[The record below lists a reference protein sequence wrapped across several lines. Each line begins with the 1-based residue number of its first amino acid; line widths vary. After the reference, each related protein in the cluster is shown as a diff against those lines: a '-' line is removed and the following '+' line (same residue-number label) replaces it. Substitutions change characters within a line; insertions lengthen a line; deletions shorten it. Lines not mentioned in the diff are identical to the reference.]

1 MHGLLKLFSNTAH
14 KLTQTYTYTLAY
26 SMCIY
31 VYMYVHIYIGLT
43 DPHNVHFNNVKLL
56 SGILSLDS

>member
-14 KLTQTYTYTLAY
+14 KLTHTY
-26 SMCIY
+26 MCTHSSTW
-31 VYMYVHIYIGLT
+31 YVHIYTHMYIGLT